1 MITFCIH
8 QLHEYLL
15 NKSSSFLAISKKN
28 RWSQGCVQKNI
39 SLEVTKGIYSGVRA
53 EKAATHK
60 YDVRTLDKVRSSI
73 AVLDDN
79 FLRECV

>member
-1 MITFCIH
+1 MIAICIH
-8 QLHEYLL
+8 RLHEYLL

-39 SLEVTKGIYSGVRA
+39 SLEVTKGIYPDVRA
-53 EKAATHK
+53 EKAAK
-60 YDVRTLDKVRSSI
+60 YEYDVRDLDRVRSSR

-79 FLRECV
+79 VLRECV

>member
-1 MITFCIH
+1 VIAFCIH

-53 EKAATHK
+53 EKAATHE
-60 YDVRTLDKVRSSI
+60 YDVRDLDRVRALR
-73 AVLDDN
+73 AV
-79 FLRECV
+79 